1 MDPSLFL
8 SKFGVGVEEAQSLLE
23 AKVGSFIRKISEIFS
38 GFILQT
44 LTISKLMTIMPPG
57 TIDPSPF
64 LYNSTLYTMA
74 GLASL
79 ATVLHFSVRP
89 VDKKYFKSEPEENN

>member
-1 MDPSLFL
+1 M
-8 SKFGVGVEEAQSLLE
+8 
-23 AKVGSFIRKISEIFS
+23 IRLTMIFPQTCN
-38 GFILQT
+38 FQT
-44 LTISKLMTIMPPG
+44 LTLSKLMTIMPPG

-89 VDKKYFKSEPEENN
+89 VDRKYFRSEPEEQKSDQST